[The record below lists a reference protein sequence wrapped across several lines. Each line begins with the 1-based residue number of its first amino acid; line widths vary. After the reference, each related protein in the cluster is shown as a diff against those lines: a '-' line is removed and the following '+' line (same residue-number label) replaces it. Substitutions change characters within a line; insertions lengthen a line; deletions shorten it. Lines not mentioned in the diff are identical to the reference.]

1 MAPAEPEG
9 SERPQIQRG
18 LRPTSA
24 ARLRLFSPASNFRFC
39 GISDPPHFSRPCLNP
54 LPLCAGQP
62 TCPSGPV
69 CGVRLWGAP
78 HLLRKAAAPPSWP
91 GASQWSG
98 TGGEPLS
105 PGLGGA
111 RAAFLREGRDSP
123 PLCPGALELPPRAPL
138 WPVIHHAGHGAGL
151 TLPVTR
157 TQRTP
162 FCKPVAHGAQPGEVP
177 QLLRSRP
184 VSSPSSRL

>member
-54 LPLCAGQP
+54 LPLRAGQP

-98 TGGEPLS
+98 TGGGNHCP
-105 PGLGGA
+105 PDWGA
-111 RAAFLREGRDSP
+111 RELLSCVREGT
-123 PLCPGALELPPRAPL
+123 
-138 WPVIHHAGHGAGL
+138 H
-151 TLPVTR
+151 
-157 TQRTP
+157 
-162 FCKPVAHGAQPGEVP
+162 
-177 QLLRSRP
+177 LRSVPELWSFRHVP
-184 VSSPSSRL
+184 RCGPSSTMPATGRA